1 MLKFWNFE
9 LEIGELWFFSKLAL
23 KYKFFYWPNFYRLI
37 FIKIGLIVSRNFR
50 AKNASL
56 AFFSIQLSIIIELL
70 WTTTFRIYCN
80 DAVFWKWFGVPV
92 VKGEQNLPPLVGI
105 RLTYLPNIRGGT
117 VAPQFRHPCI
127 ESKVN
132 EWIKRKNSK
141 TNHATLLDRVSPHTF
156 IHYLVF
162 WVECTKR
169 TFCIGIHFY

>member
-105 RLTYLPNIRGGT
+105 RLTYLPNIRGGSSGIP
-117 VAPQFRHPCI
+117 VLSP
-127 ESKVN
+127 KLMN
-132 EWIKRKNSK
+132 ELNGRIQKQI
-141 TNHATLLDRVSPHTF
+141 TQP
-156 IHYLVF
+156 Y
-162 WVECTKR
+162 
-169 TFCIGIHFY
+169 